1 MSPYWVRPQD
11 FIHITGHILSGQ
23 ATGGK
28 KPLACRIQAWHA
40 STPMSPQCVSGNTE
54 SQRTPEDEEV
64 ADAREKAHASQE
76 ESKESVNSTQH
87 SLHQAGND
95 EDVQVNKAAETHFPV
110 QMAQRMSYESGQEG
124 RSVLGMLAVQVE
136 RDPKTGATSVRSV
149 APVSVPTGA
158 PMAATV
164 YDDGR
169 KSIRAVG
176 GSGSQPSSEELGQI
190 LSIVD
195 GVGMKALL
203 DEVTVTP
210 NGDRHPEGNVSSF
223 STGHATAK
231 EDRSQLDSSGS
242 YDLEDGLGIQ
252 DCAVDDRSMTTVRDV
267 AGEVDNMEGLSLDE
281 GPVTLVFLGYTD
293 GDGEDGRDDNE
304 GMLTA
309 ERVIITDEGEE
320 HVVGPETSPETGRK
334 ESQEFQDV
342 PLDGNGA
349 RVKVPGGEGDSSA
362 NKRKTCQ
369 CCSVM

>member
-1 MSPYWVRPQD
+1 MGNFPFLQKPSPNAFQEARGVPNSWV
-11 FIHITGHILSGQ
+11 LV
-23 ATGGK
+23 K
-28 KPLACRIQAWHA
+28 
-40 STPMSPQCVSGNTE
+40 
-54 SQRTPEDEEV
+54 
-64 ADAREKAHASQE
+64 
-76 ESKESVNSTQH
+76 
-87 SLHQAGND
+87 
-95 EDVQVNKAAETHFPV
+95 KAAEDLFSV
-110 QMAQRMSYESGQEG
+110 QMTQRMSHESGQEG

-149 APVSVPTGA
+149 APVAVPSGA
-158 PMAATV
+158 PTAATV

-203 DEVTVTP
+203 DKVTVTP
-210 NGDRHPEGNVSSF
+210 NAAETKTEKADADRHPEGNVSSS
-223 STGHATAK
+223 STFHATAK

-242 YDLEDGLGIQ
+242 YDLEAGLGIQ
-252 DCAVDDRSMTTVRDV
+252 DWAADDRSMPVVRDL
-267 AGEVDNMEGLSLDE
+267 AGEVDNMEDLSLDE
-281 GPVTLVFLGYTD
+281 GPVTLVFLGYAD
-293 GDGEDGRDDNE
+293 GDGVDGRDNDE

-309 ERVIITDEGEE
+309 ERVIITNEGEE
-320 HVVGPETSPETGRK
+320 HVIGPEPSPEAGRK
-334 ESQEFQDV
+334 ERQEFQDV

-349 RVKVPGGEGDSSA
+349 GVKVPGQEGDRSA